1 MKKIIKII
9 KNFFTNPLLRFG
21 YLTKIGFYNKMSDE
35 KYIKKEFKLR
45 MGYNLD
51 LQNPQTFNE
60 KLQWLKLNDRNPT
73 YTKMVNK
80 YEVKKYVASII
91 GEKYIIPTLGVYND
105 FDDIDF
111 NKLPNQFV
119 IKCTHDSGGLVICK
133 DKSKLKITKVK
144 RKINEFLERKYF
156 YIHREWPYKN
166 VKPRIIIEKYMEDKK
181 TKDIKDYKFFCFNG
195 TPKIMYV
202 SDGSHTKEQHI
213 QFFDMKYNKIDIKR
227 KDYQEFEKEIKKP
240 NNFEKMIEFSKILSK
255 DIPHVRVD
263 WYEINGK
270 LYFGELTFFTCS
282 GFIPFE
288 PKEWDYK
295 LGEMLKLPD
304 KKISDK
310 NEK

>member
-73 YTKMVNK
+73 YTKMVDK

-166 VKPRIIIEKYMEDKK
+166 VKPRIIIEKYMCTKK
-181 TKDIKDYKFFCFNG
+181 QKELIDYKFFCFNG
-195 TPKIMYV
+195 NPKIILVCSERFSSNNMCETWFDDKWNFLDIIE
-202 SDGSHTKEQHI
+202 SSHRVDKT
-213 QFFDMKYNKIDIKR
+213 
-227 KDYQEFEKEIKKP
+227 IKKP
-240 NNFEKMIEFSKILSK
+240 INLSKMMEFSKKLSK
-255 DIPHVRVD
+255 DIPFVRVD
-263 WYEINGK
+263 FYEINGK
-270 LYFGELTFFTCS
+270 TYFGELTFFPAS
-282 GFIPFE
+282 GFERFE